1 MFIPEFT
8 SQITSWS
15 AVAARLRD
23 WRREPDLSS
32 ANTFDFAQWGDIGLS
47 PNSGA
52 DLFGCGERALGRP
65 AELFANLKLDRPPI
79 SKPTETLRQWRNMI
93 ERLGSYSVRGQVAGV
108 HSYINQMNK
117 TACEAAALA
126 RTKPWTGVLN
136 RPSWPDNE
144 TDKALAKYVSF
155 RLLGFH
161 ADRLRLVL
169 ADTRFPNR
177 DHAVLAV
184 LFGGE
189 TFVLNN
195 GSCGI
200 TTDNR
205 LKDFFPS
212 CSLNARQFY
221 LHWDRDTGDTPGRA
235 AKRLLNQFG
244 LAAA

>member
-1 MFIPEFT
+1 MFTPEFT
-8 SQITSWS
+8 SQISSWNT
-15 AVAARLRD
+15 VTARLRN
-23 WRREPDLSS
+23 WWREPDLSG

-47 PNSGA
+47 PNPGA
-52 DLFGCGERALGRP
+52 DLFGYGERALGRP
-65 AELFANLKLDRPPI
+65 AELFTNLKLDRKAP
-79 SKPTETLRQWRNMI
+79 SKSTEALRQWRNMI

-108 HSYINQMNK
+108 HAYINQMDK
-117 TACEAAALA
+117 SAGEVAALT

-136 RPSWPDNE
+136 RPSWPGLE
-144 TDKALAKYVSF
+144 TDKALGKYVSF

-161 ADRLRLVL
+161 SDRLRLVL
-169 ADTRFPNR
+169 ADARYSKRNQV
-177 DHAVLAV
+177 VLAV
-184 LFGGE
+184 LFGGQA
-189 TFVLNN
+189 FVLND
-195 GSCGI
+195 GDSGI

-221 LHWDRDTGDTPGRA
+221 LHWDRNTDDTPARA

>member
-1 MFIPEFT
+1 MFTPEFT
-8 SQITSWS
+8 SQISSWS

-23 WRREPDLSS
+23 WRREPDLSG
-32 ANTFDFAQWGDIGLS
+32 ANAFDFAQWGDIGLS
-47 PNSGA
+47 PNPGA
-52 DLFGCGERALGRP
+52 SLFGYGERALGRP
-65 AELFANLKLDRPPI
+65 AEIFANLKLDRNPK
-79 SKPTETLRQWRNMI
+79 SKPTEALRQWRNMV

-108 HSYINQMNK
+108 HSYINQMDK
-117 TACEAAALA
+117 VASEVAALA

-136 RPSWPDNE
+136 RPSWPGLE

-169 ADTRFPNR
+169 ADTRYPNR
-177 DHAVLAV
+177 HLAVLAV

-189 TFVLNN
+189 AFVLND
-195 GSCGI
+195 GSSGI

-205 LKDFFPS
+205 LKEFFPS

-221 LHWDRDTGDTPGRA
+221 LHWDRDTDDTPARA